1 MNVTQEVREQYKRV
15 AREYFREDTSKTYRR
30 SVAFN
35 EGIMTGLSIAL
46 SCLGVTND
54 EVREMY
60 KACEEEVKDELE
72 REKRAVATASSLI
85 FSPEFLKRRDKE
97 QETGQ

>member
-1 MNVTQEVREQYKRV
+1 MNATQEIREQYKKV
-15 AREYFREDTSKTYRR
+15 AREYIPQISKTYRP
-30 SVAFN
+30 SVAFD
-35 EGIMTGLSIAL
+35 EGKLAGLNIAL

-60 KACEEEVKDELE
+60 NTCEEEAKDELE
-72 REKRAVATASSLI
+72 RENRDVATTSSLI
-85 FSPEFLKRRDKE
+85 FSPEFLKRRDIE